1 MLTAAQEVTL
11 SVQGMTCA
19 SCVSRVEK
27 ALRSIAEVDAG
38 SVRVNLASEQA
49 RFKLNSA
56 IPSDKLIEA
65 LHKAGYQ
72 AKLLDALHPLSTA
85 KHSNKGWKVIVASL
99 LSAPLVLPMLPML
112 FGYEWLL
119 NGWIQWA
126 LATPVQFWLAADF
139 YKNAWNAVRRFSGNM
154 DLLVAIGTSAAYGLS
169 IYLHLD
175 GETHLYFEAS
185 AVIITLVLLGRWLE
199 ARAKR
204 KTTEAIQA
212 LQALR
217 PDTVRIVRKSV
228 VMDLPIAE
236 LRQDDVFMI
245 RPGERIA
252 ADGIIIDGNSHV
264 DESMLTGESRS
275 VRKHIDDKVT
285 GGAVNLDGLIT
296 VRATAV
302 GAESVLAQIIRM
314 VEDAQSAKPDIQ
326 RLVDK
331 VSSVFVPVVVVI
343 ALLTLAGWLFV
354 GAGWE
359 RAIINAVSV
368 LVIACPCALG
378 LATPA
383 AIMAGT
389 GVAASFGILI
399 KDAQALEQAYRVK
412 AVVFDKTGTLTEGKP
427 VLTSVHVAEND
438 SADKL
443 LQLAFSLEQSSHHP
457 LARAV
462 TGAAI
467 ERSIDALPAEELTEI
482 AGQGL
487 HAQVQ
492 GQAVWVGNHTLMKSL
507 GLSET
512 ALAELM
518 PVSSSQQDSVAW
530 LAAGHPAR
538 LLGCMTFADAIKPG
552 SRQAVQQLQAMN
564 IMTVLMTGDN
574 EAAASKVAS
583 QLEIDTVLAD
593 QTPDSKALALQDLR
607 MHHQPV
613 AMVGDGINDAPA
625 LASADVSFAMSTG
638 TDVAM
643 HAADITLMRADPA
656 LVAATIDISRRTYRK
671 IRQNLFWA
679 FIYNLCG
686 IPLAAFGFLN
696 PMIAGGA
703 MALSSVSVVS
713 NALLLR
719 RWRPGR

>member
-1 MLTAAQEVTL
+1 MLPAAQEVTL
-11 SVQGMTCA
+11 AVQGMSCA

-27 ALRSIAEVDAG
+27 ALKSIAEVDAG

-49 RFKLNSA
+49 RLTLNAA
-56 IPSDKLIEA
+56 IAADTLIQA

-72 AKLLDALHPLSTA
+72 AQLQDALQASSKASPTH
-85 KHSNKGWKVIVASL
+85 NGWKVIVAGL
-99 LSAPLVLPMLPML
+99 LSAPLVVPMLPML

-139 YKNAWNAVRRFSGNM
+139 YKNAWRAVRRLNGNM
-154 DLLVAIGTSAAYGLS
+154 DLLVAMGTSAAYGLS
-169 IYLHLD
+169 IYLHLN

-217 PDTVRIVRKSV
+217 PDTVQIVRHSQI
-228 VMDLPIAE
+228 MQLPIAQ
-236 LRQDDVFMI
+236 LRQDDVFI
-245 RPGERIA
+245 VHPGERIA
-252 ADGIIIDGNSHV
+252 ADGIIIEGNSHV

-275 VRKHIDDKVT
+275 VRKHIDDTVT
-285 GGAVNLDGLIT
+285 GGAVNLDGLLR

-302 GAESVLAQIIRM
+302 GAESVLARIIRL

-331 VSSVFVPVVVVI
+331 VSSVFVPVVVLI
-343 ALLTLAGWLFV
+343 ALLTLTGWLVV

-399 KDAQALEQAYRVK
+399 KDAQALEQAYRVN

-427 VLTSVHVAEND
+427 VLTSIYTQDNQGD
-438 SADKL
+438 DTL
-443 LQLAFSLEQSSHHP
+443 LQLAFSLEQASHHP

-462 TGAAI
+462 IAAANA
-467 ERSIDALPAEELTEI
+467 RSIEALPAEQLSEI
-482 AGQGL
+482 AGQGV

-492 GQAVWVGNHTLMKSL
+492 GHPVWIGNHSLMKSL
-507 GLSET
+507 GLSD
-512 ALAELM
+512 AKLNQLM

-530 LAAGHPAR
+530 LAAGHPAQ

-552 SRQAVQQLQAMN
+552 SRQAVQQLQAMH

-593 QTPDSKALALQDLR
+593 QTPDSKAVALQELR
-607 MHHQPV
+607 RHHQPV

-643 HAADITLMRADPA
+643 HAADITLMRSDPG

-719 RWRPGR
+719 RWRPNR

>member
-1 MLTAAQEVTL
+1 
-11 SVQGMTCA
+11 MT
-19 SCVSRVEK
+19 E
-27 ALRSIAEVDAG
+27 
-38 SVRVNLASEQA
+38 
-49 RFKLNSA
+49 
-56 IPSDKLIEA
+56 
-65 LHKAGYQ
+65 
-72 AKLLDALHPLSTA
+72 
-85 KHSNKGWKVIVASL
+85 
-99 LSAPLVLPMLPML
+99 
-112 FGYEWLL
+112 
-119 NGWIQWA
+119 
-126 LATPVQFWLAADF
+126 
-139 YKNAWNAVRRFSGNM
+139 
-154 DLLVAIGTSAAYGLS
+154 
-169 IYLHLD
+169 
-175 GETHLYFEAS
+175 
-185 AVIITLVLLGRWLE
+185 
-199 ARAKR
+199 
-204 KTTEAIQA
+204 
-212 LQALR
+212 
-217 PDTVRIVRKSV
+217 
-228 VMDLPIAE
+228 
-236 LRQDDVFMI
+236 
-245 RPGERIA
+245 
-252 ADGIIIDGNSHV
+252 
-264 DESMLTGESRS
+264 
-275 VRKHIDDKVT
+275 
-285 GGAVNLDGLIT
+285 
-296 VRATAV
+296 
-302 GAESVLAQIIRM
+302 
-314 VEDAQSAKPDIQ
+314 
-326 RLVDK
+326 
-331 VSSVFVPVVVVI
+331 
-343 ALLTLAGWLFV
+343 
-354 GAGWE
+354 
-359 RAIINAVSV
+359 
-368 LVIACPCALG
+368 
-378 LATPA
+378 
-383 AIMAGT
+383 
-389 GVAASFGILI
+389 
-399 KDAQALEQAYRVK
+399 
-412 AVVFDKTGTLTEGKP
+412 
-427 VLTSVHVAEND
+427 
-438 SADKL
+438 
-443 LQLAFSLEQSSHHP
+443 
-457 LARAV
+457 
-462 TGAAI
+462 AAI

-518 PVSSSQQDSVAW
+518 LVSSSQQDSVAW

-643 HAADITLMRADPA
+643 HAADITLMRADPG

>member
-154 DLLVAIGTSAAYGLS
+154 DLLVAIGTSTAYGLS

-457 LARAV
+457 
-462 TGAAI
+462 
-467 ERSIDALPAEELTEI
+467 
-482 AGQGL
+482 
-487 HAQVQ
+487 
-492 GQAVWVGNHTLMKSL
+492 
-507 GLSET
+507 
-512 ALAELM
+512 
-518 PVSSSQQDSVAW
+518 
-530 LAAGHPAR
+530 
-538 LLGCMTFADAIKPG
+538 
-552 SRQAVQQLQAMN
+552 
-564 IMTVLMTGDN
+564 
-574 EAAASKVAS
+574 
-583 QLEIDTVLAD
+583 
-593 QTPDSKALALQDLR
+593 
-607 MHHQPV
+607 
-613 AMVGDGINDAPA
+613 
-625 LASADVSFAMSTG
+625 
-638 TDVAM
+638 
-643 HAADITLMRADPA
+643 
-656 LVAATIDISRRTYRK
+656 
-671 IRQNLFWA
+671 
-679 FIYNLCG
+679 
-686 IPLAAFGFLN
+686 
-696 PMIAGGA
+696 
-703 MALSSVSVVS
+703 
-713 NALLLR
+713 
-719 RWRPGR
+719 WREP